1 MPIYKRGDLWHVD
14 LTSPS
19 GERVRRATGTTDKQ
33 QAQEY
38 HDRLKAELWRTA
50 KLGDKPAR
58 SFDEAALRWLKEK
71 AHKRSLTD
79 DKSII
84 LWWRPRLT
92 MPLHEISASTVNRL
106 IYDLD
111 MSNARRN
118 KYLAILHA
126 ILNRASRTWEWID
139 RVPTFETLPTPKRR
153 IRNLTKEQAQR
164 LIAELPDHQR
174 KVVLFALST
183 GLRQGNVLGLTWDRV
198 DIVRRIA
205 WIDAESFKTDRDH
218 GIPLNDTAVRIL
230 RECIGQHQVHV
241 FTYKGKP
248 IKQANTKAWRAAL
261 ERAGIE
267 SFRWHDLRHVAATWM
282 VEGGA
287 PLFAVQEFFGWKSE
301 AMVRRYAHL
310 APQHLAVHAAAL
322 EMPLSHNHDT
332 AKNKATRS
340 GG

>member
-1 MPIYKRGDLWHVD
+1 M
-14 LTSPS
+14 
-19 GERVRRATGTTDKQ
+19 
-33 QAQEY
+33 
-38 HDRLKAELWRTA
+38 
-50 KLGDKPAR
+50 
-58 SFDEAALRWLKEK
+58 
-71 AHKRSLTD
+71 
-79 DKSII
+79 
-84 LWWRPRLT
+84 
-92 MPLHEISASTVNRL
+92 
-106 IYDLD
+106 
-111 MSNARRN
+111 
-118 KYLAILHA
+118 
-126 ILNRASRTWEWID
+126 
-139 RVPTFETLPTPKRR
+139 
-153 IRNLTKEQAQR
+153 TKEQAQR

-205 WIDAESFKTDRDH
+205 WIDAESFKTNRDH